1 MFLVGPNFPYNARR
15 SQDAVT
21 LWNSLLAHAA
31 GNLSKNQAK
40 VACAGL
46 NLPGLVNPARITMS
60 LQRDQTFP
68 LSILDLSP
76 VPKGLTPG
84 DALRNSLDLAQ
95 HAEDWGYHRYWL
107 AEHHNMA
114 GIASAATAV
123 VIGYVAGGT
132 KSIRVGSGG
141 IMLPNHS
148 PLVVAEQ
155 FGTLASLYPGR
166 IELGLG
172 RAPGTDMLTARALRR
187 DLASSADSFPADVQE
202 LQSYFEP
209 IGPEQKIRAVP
220 GAGLRVPIWLLGS
233 SLFSAH
239 LAAMYGLPF
248 AFASHFAPDAMSQA
262 ISIYRARFEPS
273 RQLDHPYVMLGAN
286 VFAAETDQEAR
297 RHFTSLQQSFIN
309 LRRGMPGQVPPP
321 IDDIDVY
328 CLPVEK
334 LMVDHSLANS
344 AVGSKSTVLHGL
356 QSFIDATRADELMIT
371 GHFYDHTARLAS
383 FKIVSELRAELQ
395 PRPFAGS

>member
-1 MFLVGPNFPYNARR
+1 
-15 SQDAVT
+15 
-21 LWNSLLAHAA
+21 
-31 GNLSKNQAK
+31 
-40 VACAGL
+40 
-46 NLPGLVNPARITMS
+46 MS
-60 LQRDQTFP
+60 IPF
-68 LSILDLSP
+68 SVLDLSP
-76 VPKGLTPG
+76 IVTGGTAAT
-84 DALRNSLDLAQ
+84 ALRNTLDLAR
-95 HAEDWGYHRYWL
+95 HVEALGYQRFWL
-107 AEHHNMA
+107 AEHHNMT

-123 VIGYVAGGT
+123 VIGHVAAGT
-132 KSIRVGSGG
+132 ERIRVGSGG

-187 DLASSADSFPADVQE
+187 DLASIADSFPADVQE

-233 SLFSAH
+233 RLFSAH

-248 AFASHFAPDAMSQA
+248 AFASHFAPDAMTQA

-286 VFAAETDQEAR
+286 VFAAERDQE
-297 RHFTSLQQSFIN
+297 
-309 LRRGMPGQVPPP
+309 
-321 IDDIDVY
+321 
-328 CLPVEK
+328 
-334 LMVDHSLANS
+334 
-344 AVGSKSTVLHGL
+344 
-356 QSFIDATRADELMIT
+356 
-371 GHFYDHTARLAS
+371 
-383 FKIVSELRAELQ
+383 
-395 PRPFAGS
+395 